1 MRQRIYFT
9 TKTMKFDSEPPTDAG
24 VAQGLAALKREGG
37 SVLVVGAATDAQHDV
52 CERFRE
58 GEQAVLVDTDSPVR
72 NDDADGAAVIDRP
85 VRTRSAAATDAPSP
99 AIDITSLAA
108 DVEAAMR
115 NHGEEVGTLRVCFDS
130 IRPFVDATDVPTLA
144 STVSSIRETA
154 RDTDSVV
161 HLHLPAMA
169 EAVPRQLHDVV
180 DAVVE
185 VRRGNG
191 TTYQRWRFP
200 GDTKTTD
207 WVGV

>member
-1 MRQRIYFT
+1 
-9 TKTMKFDSEPPTDAG
+9 MKFDSEPPTDAG

-58 GEQAVLVDTDSPVR
+58 GDAAVLVDTDSPVR

-85 VRTRSAAATDAPSP
+85 VTTRSAAATDAASP
-99 AIDITSLAA
+99 ASDVTSLAA
-108 DVEAAMR
+108 DLEAAMWT
-115 NHGEEVGTLRVCFDS
+115 HGADVGTLRVCFDS

-144 STVSSIRETA
+144 STLSSVRETA
-154 RDTDSVV
+154 RDIGSVV

-169 EAVPRQLHDVV
+169 EAVPRQLHAVV

-200 GDTKTTD
+200 GDTETTD
-207 WVGV
+207 WVEV